1 MTSVSTPALP
11 SFLAPQA
18 RLRLIASCPD
28 RVGIVARVA
37 TFLAERGASIT
48 EANHYHD
55 ASSQWFFMR
64 SEFAISMG
72 GDATACDVQQR
83 AALLAGLAE
92 EFRPI
97 AEEFDMEWRLT
108 DAQRPQRVVILVSR
122 FDHCLAHLLHR
133 RKSGDLPYDL
143 PCVIS
148 NHDELRSLV
157 EWYGISFHHVPVPR
171 DAAGKETALKRTA
184 ALIDEVA
191 PDTIVLA
198 RYMQIFPPWLC
209 ERYPSRII
217 NIHHSFLPSFV
228 GGRPYHQAEERG
240 VKLIGATCH
249 YVTEDLDAGP
259 IIEQDVVRIRH
270 SDTIKD
276 MMRLGKD
283 VENAVLT
290 RGLRLHLEDRVLVH
304 GHKTILF
311 SE

>member
-1 MTSVSTPALP
+1 MRPVSTPFYPIADTP
-11 SFLAPQA
+11 PA

-28 RVGIVARVA
+28 RVGVVARVA

-64 SEFAISMG
+64 SEFAIG
-72 GDATACDVQQR
+72 LGDTAGTAD
-83 AALLAGLAE
+83 LLARLRA
-92 EFRPI
+92 EFREV
-97 AEEFDMEWRLT
+97 AEAFDMEWRFA
-108 DAQRPQRVVILVSR
+108 DAQQPQRVVILVSR

-148 NHDELRSLV
+148 NHDDLRSLV
-157 EWYGISFHHVPVPR
+157 EWYGIPFHHVPVPR
-171 DAAGKETALKRTA
+171 DAAGKEAALKRTA
-184 ALIDEVA
+184 ALIDEAA

-249 YVTEDLDAGP
+249 YVTEELDAGP

-283 VENAVLT
+283 VESSVLT